1 MPVYFLETIS
11 TDEKIY
17 EFKVESD
24 KKKLD
29 PDPIAK
35 SFCIRSLG
43 FDKKKSKE
51 TIHRPYTLIKYFT
64 LCCMS

>member
-24 KKKLD
+24 KKNS
-29 PDPIAK
+29 IR
-35 SFCIRSLG
+35 IRSPKVSASAVL
-43 FDKKKSKE
+43 D
-51 TIHRPYTLIKYFT
+51 LIKKVKKPYIDFT
-64 LCCMS
+64 P

>member
-43 FDKKKSKE
+43 FDKKK
-51 TIHRPYTLIKYFT
+51 
-64 LCCMS
+64 